1 MVVIGV
7 CGYPAGGKSA
17 VSAILERLGAVWVDA
32 DTISHH
38 VLELP
43 ETIQLVIRQFG
54 TAVLG
59 VDGKIDRPSLG
70 RIVFG
75 DDEGAKNALRYLES
89 IIHPRT
95 RAEIRG
101 RVSLAIAQRR
111 PAVVLD
117 IPLLFEGGWD
127 AWCDEVW
134 FVDTPKGLIL
144 TLAAKRGWDP
154 ETLDRR
160 IGRQLAADEKR
171 RLSTRI
177 IDNRGSLDDLNS
189 MIETWWGRHIHPL
202 ATSSRSGPASEGS
215 PEGLPEM
222 PFTDL
227 D

>member
-17 VSAILERLGAVWVDA
+17 VSAILQRLGAVWIDA

-43 ETIQLVIRQFG
+43 QTIQLVVRQFG

-59 VDGKIDRPSLG
+59 VDGKIDRPHLG
-70 RIVFG
+70 QIVFG

-95 RAEIRG
+95 RAEIHNR
-101 RVSLAIAQRR
+101 LAAAITQQR

-144 TLAAKRGWDP
+144 TLAAKRGWDA
-154 ETLDRR
+154 ETLNRR
-160 IGRQLAADEKR
+160 IERQLAADEKR

-177 IDNRGSLDDLNS
+177 IDNRGSLEDLNS
-189 MIETWWGRHIHPL
+189 MIESWWGRYIHPL
-202 ATSSRSGPASEGS
+202 AKSSSEA
-215 PEGLPEM
+215 P
-222 PFTDL
+222 T
-227 D
+227 

>member
-17 VSAILERLGAVWVDA
+17 VSAILQRLGAVWIDA
-32 DTISHH
+32 DAIAHR
-38 VLELP
+38 VLEMP
-43 ETIQLVIRQFG
+43 ETIRAVVRQFG

-59 VDGKIDRPSLG
+59 ADGKIDRPRLG
-70 RIVFG
+70 RLVFG
-75 DDEGAKNALRYLES
+75 DDESSTIALRYLES

-95 RAEIRG
+95 RADIGSRLAE
-101 RVSLAIAQRR
+101 AIAQQR

-144 TLAAKRGWDP
+144 TLAAKRGWDA

-160 IGRQLAADEKR
+160 IERQLAAAEKR

-177 IDNRGSLDDLNS
+177 IDNRGSLDDLDT
-189 MIETWWGRHIHPL
+189 MIESWWSRHISPL
-202 ATSSRSGPASEGS
+202 ARTRPDGSR
-215 PEGLPEM
+215 L
-222 PFTDL
+222 
-227 D
+227 

>member
-1 MVVIGV
+1 VVVIGV

-17 VSAILERLGAVWVDA
+17 VSAILQRLGAVWIDA

-43 ETIQLVIRQFG
+43 QTIQLVVRQFG

-59 VDGKIDRPSLG
+59 VDGKIDRPRLG
-70 RIVFG
+70 QIVFG

-95 RAEIRG
+95 RAEIRS
-101 RVSLAIAQRR
+101 RLAEAITQQR

-127 AWCDEVW
+127 SWCDEVW

-144 TLAAKRGWDP
+144 TLAAKRGWDA

-177 IDNRGSLDDLNS
+177 IDNRGSLEDLNS
-189 MIETWWGRHIHPL
+189 IIECWWGQHFNPL
-202 ATSSRSGPASEGS
+202 AKSSSEV
-215 PEGLPEM
+215 PN
-222 PFTDL
+222 
-227 D
+227 

>member
-17 VSAILERLGAVWVDA
+17 VSAILQRLGAVWIDA
-32 DTISHH
+32 DAIAHR
-38 VLELP
+38 VLEMP
-43 ETIQLVIRQFG
+43 ETIRAVVRQFG

-59 VDGKIDRPSLG
+59 ADGKIDRPRLG
-70 RIVFG
+70 RLVFG
-75 DDEGAKNALRYLES
+75 DDESSAIALRYLES

-95 RAEIRG
+95 RADIGSRLAE
-101 RVSLAIAQRR
+101 AIAQQR

-144 TLAAKRGWDP
+144 TLAAKRGWDA

-160 IGRQLAADEKR
+160 IERQLAAAEKR

-177 IDNRGSLDDLNS
+177 IDNRGSLDDLDT
-189 MIETWWGRHIHPL
+189 MIESWWSRHISPL
-202 ATSSRSGPASEGS
+202 ARTRPDGS
-215 PEGLPEM
+215 QL
-222 PFTDL
+222 
-227 D
+227 